1 MKFFTFGSKDI
12 GIDLGTA
19 NLLVTLKGKGIVLK
33 EPSVVASFAYNV
45 NTSEASDTS
54 IMKFPSASPIFTIY
68 GKGLKLYKFLKKDIE
83 VIVFIF
89 GYSSSTNTN
98 P

>member
-33 EPSVVASFAYNV
+33 EPSVVAINKRTGNIVA
-45 NTSEASDTS
+45 TGTEAKE
-54 IMKFPSASPIFTIY
+54 M
-68 GKGLKLYKFLKKDIE
+68 LR
-83 VIVFIF
+83 
-89 GYSSSTNTN
+89 
-98 P
+98 